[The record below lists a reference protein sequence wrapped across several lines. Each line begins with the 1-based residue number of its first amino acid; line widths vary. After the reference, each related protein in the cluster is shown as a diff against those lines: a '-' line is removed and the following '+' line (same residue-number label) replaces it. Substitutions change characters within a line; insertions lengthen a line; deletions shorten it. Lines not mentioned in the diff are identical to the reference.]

1 MRVFKTKW
9 FNKAAKA
16 HNINDSELQRAIT
29 AVKQGKGSDLG
40 GGVYKHR
47 LNQNRDRAI
56 ILAKGGEWQFYNFLH
71 AKQYMK
77 NIDLRELAGF
87 RELVKY
93 YATLNDE
100 KVKVLINSKEL
111 VEISHDYK
119 N

>member
-1 MRVFKTKW
+1 
-9 FNKAAKA
+9 
-16 HNINDSELQRAIT
+16 
-29 AVKQGKGSDLG
+29 
-40 GGVYKHR
+40 
-47 LNQNRDRAI
+47 
-56 ILAKGGEWQFYNFLH
+56 
-71 AKQYMK
+71 MK